1 MDYVGVKLV
10 PCDYGSWEKRL
21 LVLFGVVAWSFKAS
35 VMVSGLVVDWILDD
49 VVWAVWSTDDS
60 TGFLGGQIFFRGD
73 CGNQPPNHL
82 VEEGQPQVF
91 TPFLKSREVVLCQET
106 RDRPRSLGLVVPGD
120 EADCVTLDALHLADI
135 LLLVWVPDDGTVL

>member
-1 MDYVGVKLV
+1 MVRGK
-10 PCDYGSWEKRL
+10 KRL
-21 LVLFGVVAWSFKAS
+21 LVLFGVVAWNSKAA

-73 CGNQPPNHL
+73 CWNQPPNHL

-91 TPFLKSREVVLCQET
+91 TPFLKSREQ
-106 RDRPRSLGLVVPGD
+106 
-120 EADCVTLDALHLADI
+120 
-135 LLLVWVPDDGTVL
+135 